1 MAGNKIFG
9 GILLVLGI
17 FIILWGLYSSYS
29 IFKGNAVLPQVFRS
43 DELITE
49 EPLSEESGNDSLGLT
64 PEEIQKNMEEAVG
77 DQLARIFPPGV
88 FLKLLN
94 LISWSIFA
102 WILILGGGKIAFL
115 GIKMLK

>member
-1 MAGNKIFG
+1 MIGNKIFG
-9 GILLVLGI
+9 GILLVLGV

-43 DELITE
+43 AELIGDDVVI
-49 EPLSEESGNDSLGLT
+49 EESDSMSLT
-64 PEEIQKNMEEAVG
+64 PEEIQKNMEKAVG
-77 DQLARIFPPGV
+77 EQLSKMFPPGV

-102 WILILGGGKIAFL
+102 WILIMGGGKIAFL

>member
-9 GILLVLGI
+9 GILLVIGI

-29 IFKGNAVLPQVFRS
+29 IFKGNAVLPQVFRA

-49 EPLSEESGNDSLGLT
+49 EPIGEESKDDSLGLT
-64 PEEIQKNMEEAVG
+64 PEEIQENMEEAVG
-77 DQLARIFPPGV
+77 DQLAKMFPPGI

-102 WILILGGGKIAFL
+102 WILIMGGGKIAFL

>member
-9 GILLVLGI
+9 GILLALGL

-29 IFKGNAVLPQVFRS
+29 IFKGNAVLPQVFRA

-49 EPLSEESGNDSLGLT
+49 EPIGEEGKSDLSGLT
-64 PEEIQKNMEEAVG
+64 PEEIQQNMEEAVG
-77 DQLARIFPPGV
+77 EQLAKIFPPGV

-94 LISWSIFA
+94 LVSWSIFA
-102 WILILGGGKIAFL
+102 WILIMGGGKIGFL